1 MIEVVVDSIRV
12 SLVNYQRVVI
22 LKERYADRYLPI
34 WIGSNEA
41 DAIAIRLQNISVA
54 RPLTHD
60 LLKSTLDQLGA
71 QITQIAVTDLNED
84 VFYAR
89 IIISIDGREV
99 EVDSRPSDA
108 IALAVRA
115 DAPIFVA
122 ESVLDRAGVL
132 PDQEKD
138 EAKEAEAT
146 EGLSAPKEDEISKLA
161 AFRDFIDTLDL
172 DNLGKGKGEGD
183 KS

>member
-22 LKERYADRYLPI
+22 LKEKTADRYLPI
-34 WIGSNEA
+34 WIGASEA

-60 LLKSTLDQLGA
+60 LLKSILDDLGA
-71 QITQIAVTDLNED
+71 KVVQVRVTDLSDD

-89 IIISIDGREV
+89 IVLSVNGRTV

-108 IALAVRA
+108 IALAVRTS
-115 DAPIFVA
+115 APIFVA
-122 ESVLDRAGVL
+122 ESVLDKAGVL
-132 PDQEKD
+132 P
-138 EAKEAEAT
+138 EAEKE
-146 EGLSAPKEDEISKLA
+146 EGQVAEGMSAVKEDEIKKLA
-161 AFRDFIDTLDL
+161 AFRDFINTLDL
-172 DNLGKGKGEGD
+172 DGLGRGGESDKG
-183 KS
+183 

>member
-1 MIEVVVDSIRV
+1 MIEMVVDSIRV

-22 LKERYADRYLPI
+22 LREKDAVRLLPI

-60 LLKSTLDQLGA
+60 LLKSVIDQLGA
-71 QITQIAVTDLNED
+71 QVKHILVSELSED

-89 IIISIDGREV
+89 VVLEVDGHQQ

-108 IALAVRA
+108 IALAVRCGA
-115 DAPIFVA
+115 RIFVA
-122 ESVLDRAGVL
+122 ESVLEKAGVL
-132 PDQEKD
+132 PDADKETD
-138 EAKEAEAT
+138 EHAA
-146 EGLSAPKEDEISKLA
+146 EGLSQVKDDEMKKLA
-161 AFRDFIDTLDL
+161 AFRDFINTLDL
-172 DNLGKGKGEGD
+172 DNLGRGESGK
-183 KS
+183 S